1 MHEIGDWNDP
11 GASDLCI
18 KSAINWVMHGFMG
31 VDFIASRLWP
41 SQMVYVSSL
50 DARLQQSNLSTSGI
64 STHACLLYVSV
75 PVYVSVSVYL
85 STSINLYT
93 LTDAVNS

>member
-1 MHEIGDWNDP
+1 
-11 GASDLCI
+11 
-18 KSAINWVMHGFMG
+18 MHGFMG
-31 VDFIASRLWP
+31 VDFIVSRLWR

-64 STHACLLYVSV
+64 STHAYLLYVHV
-75 PVYVSVSVYL
+75 PVYVSVYL